1 MTIEKGQPWG
11 ATVESPAGL
20 RYIGDDAGIVSA
32 LRDGSGRPVALTGGD
47 LHRTV
52 GGRDPLGIDQ
62 LLELPIDLLR
72 VTLDDGE
79 PRRACAHV
87 LMQSPRL
94 RGGWWRGPVVMVMN
108 AEFVGDWHIV
118 ARGHPNDGRAESCS
132 WGFDFR
138 LRQRWQAR
146 RRLPG
151 NRHVP
156 HPQIET
162 SSFRQSGWEFER
174 PMQIR
179 IDGAPAVTAQR
190 VDVVVEPD
198 AATIYA

>member
-11 ATVESPAGL
+11 GVVAAPVDL
-20 RYIGDDAGIVSA
+20 RCVGDDASA
-32 LRDGSGRPVALTGGD
+32 TAALGDGTGRPVALAGGD

-52 GGRDPLGIDQ
+52 GGRDPVGVDQ

-72 VTLDDGE
+72 VALDDDE

-87 LMQSPRL
+87 LIQSLRR

-108 AEFVGDWHIV
+108 AEFVGDWHVV
-118 ARGHPNDGRAESCS
+118 ARGHPNDGRAESCA
-132 WGFDFR
+132 WAADFG
-138 LRQRWQAR
+138 LRQRWEAR

-151 NRHVP
+151 NQHVP
-156 HPQIET
+156 HPLIET
-162 SSFRQSGWEFER
+162 GSFRHRVWDFDH
-174 PMQIR
+174 PMQVR
-179 IDGAPAVTAQR
+179 IDGIVVGSARR
-190 VDVVVEPD
+190 VSVDVEPD